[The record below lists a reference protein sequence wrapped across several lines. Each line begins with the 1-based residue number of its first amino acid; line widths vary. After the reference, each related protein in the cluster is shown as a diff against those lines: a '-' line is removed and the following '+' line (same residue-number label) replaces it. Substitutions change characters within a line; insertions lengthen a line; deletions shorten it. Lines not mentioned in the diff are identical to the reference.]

1 MKSIG
6 RPNHPP
12 RKEGPVMAK
21 GEAPK
26 WEPEKEHQ
34 ARIYAWNT
42 VKPYLSI
49 IISSVLGCMAS
60 ILICLIFYN

>member
-1 MKSIG
+1 MV
-6 RPNHPP
+6 
-12 RKEGPVMAK
+12 KEK
-21 GEAPK
+21 APK
-26 WEPEKEHQ
+26 WESEKEHQ

-60 ILICLIFYN
+60 ILICLLLYR